1 MGDTTK
7 ETFKKEYDE
16 FSSDE
21 KLEVIKDT
29 QERYILYI
37 FLRKSGKQHNKFK
50 VDLQN
55 DFTIGDDRYPN
66 NRQGNLIL
74 LEKWTKFSLIQ
85 QTTS

>member
-29 QERYILYI
+29 QERYLLYI
-37 FLRKSGKQHNKFK
+37 FLQKSGKQHSKLK
-50 VDLQN
+50 VDFLR
-55 DFTIGDDRYPN
+55 T
-66 NRQGNLIL
+66 
-74 LEKWTKFSLIQ
+74 SLYVI
-85 QTTS
+85 TGIPRTYKEPS